1 MAESAHATQP
11 DADARFTELVES
23 VVYGQSTLGD
33 VKGMSEQELEAV
45 YTVAYNLYG
54 QNRNAEAE
62 KLFRFLC
69 LYGHLDKR
77 FWMGLGACLQQQQKY
92 EEAVQAYSYMA
103 ILDVEN
109 PYPPLHAAYCYLAL
123 NDFEKAESGIEAA
136 LHWAGDKEE
145 YDQVRTKAELLCTIL
160 DQKKGGHDDDNGNR

>member
-1 MAESAHATQP
+1 MAESAQAIQP
-11 DADARFTELVES
+11 DAEARFEALVES
-23 VVYGQSTLGD
+23 VVHGHATLGEI
-33 VKGMSEQELEAV
+33 KGITDNELEAV
-45 YTVAYNLYG
+45 YTVAYNLYR
-54 QNRNAEAE
+54 QNRNGESE

-109 PYPPLHAAYCYLAL
+109 PHPPMHAAFCYLAL
-123 NDFEKAESGIEAA
+123 NDLEKAESGIEAA
-136 LHWAGDKEE
+136 LHWAGDKEQ
-145 YDQVRTKAELLCTIL
+145 YSQVRAKAELLRSVL
-160 DQKKGGHDDDNGNR
+160 QQKKEGLANGNGG